1 MKKRKLINVIRA
13 RRQKRNSAR
22 IVGLSTRPRL
32 AINRSNTTTYAQLID
47 DAKGNTLI
55 SVSSRE
61 VFASTGGRSSSGE
74 KGGFGGKDG
83 KRSKTE
89 AARMA
94 GELLAKRASLKGIKE
109 VVFDR
114 RGYRYHGRVRAFA
127 EGARSGGLNF

>member
-1 MKKRKLINVIRA
+1 MKKRKLINAIRA
-13 RRQKRNSAR
+13 RRQARNSLR
-22 IVGLSTRPRL
+22 IVGFSARLRL
-32 AINRSNTTTYAQLID
+32 AINRSNTSTYAQLID
-47 DAKGNTLI
+47 DERGNTLI

-61 VFASTGGRSSSGE
+61 ISAKGESTS
-74 KGGFGGKDG
+74 GGKDG
-83 KRSKTE
+83 KKSKTE

-94 GELLAKRASLKGIKE
+94 GELLAKRAALKGIKK